1 MEKNY
6 YDLLEVLPR
15 ASKEVIDAAHRAL
28 MRKYHSDVPGGNE
41 NIAKSINEAYEALS
55 NPEKRAKYDRER
67 NELARKTIG
76 EFRVLE
82 FIAEGALGKTYKGE
96 HILTGLPVCIKHCSE
111 ISPQHARVFIEESQA
126 MWDLRHYAI
135 PAVRT
140 ITRLDDGSIAI
151 IMSYIPGPTLTQT
164 IEKTGRLEPEH
175 VAWITERLLNALM
188 YMHYNGVVHGDV
200 KPDNIII
207 QPKSHMVVL
216 VDFGLAAIKPQKD
229 SKSKGWNDYF
239 SPPELIGELT
249 PLPESDL
256 YSLGMTMI
264 FALGGGFEHI
274 MKKEVPRH
282 VPDPICK
289 FIKRLIVR
297 DVLARPN
304 WNKENLCETIQ
315 QARMQSFG
323 RIHSGMKLIPGVD

>member
-6 YDLLEVLPR
+6 YDLLEVLPC
-15 ASKEVIDAAHRAL
+15 ASREVVDAAHRAL

-41 NIAKSINEAYEALS
+41 NIAKSVNEAYTVLS
-55 NPEKRAKYDRER
+55 NPEKRAKYDKGR
-67 NELARKTIG
+67 NNLAGKTIG

-96 HILTGLPVCIKHCSE
+96 HVLTGFPVCVKHCSE
-111 ISPQHARVFIEESQA
+111 VSPQHARVFIEESQA
-126 MWDLRHYAI
+126 MWDLRHFSI

-151 IMSYIPGPTLTQT
+151 IMSYIPGLTLTQ
-164 IEKTGRLEPEH
+164 IVEKTGRLDPEH
-175 VAWITERLLNALM
+175 VAWITERLLNVLM
-188 YMHYNGVVHGDV
+188 YMHYNSVVHGDV

-207 QPKSHMVVL
+207 QTESHTVVL
-216 VDFGLAAIKPQKD
+216 VDFGLAAIKPRKD

-239 SPPELIGELT
+239 SPSELIGGLT
-249 PLPESDL
+249 PLPESDF

-264 FALGGGFEHI
+264 FALGGGFEHVV
-274 MKKEVPRH
+274 KKEVPRQ
-282 VPDPICK
+282 VPDPLCA
-289 FIKRLIVR
+289 FIKHLIVR

-315 QARMQSFG
+315 QVRMQSFG
-323 RIHSGMKLIPGVD
+323 RIRSEMRPIPGIS